1 MELTIIISTYNNSA
15 SLERTLRSLA
25 QQDADKALWECV
37 VVNNAST
44 DNTQSVV
51 EKLIEELDINIRLV
65 AEPQQGLSYA
75 RNKGIAESKGEF
87 LVFID
92 DDETVNKEFVSSYI
106 DLYLNHGA
114 FAAGGKVVA
123 RYDSGRPK
131 WMSKYTEKM
140 IANPID
146 LGRSVTTFPFDVMPA
161 GGNMGFNRAIFNLYG
176 GFDAD
181 LGRKGKELLGGEEN
195 DIFNRIRSLGE
206 RVYYTPHAIVYHHIS
221 EQKLTEEYFDKLSY
235 GVGKSKRVRAE
246 KAGEMSI
253 LYSDEKSKQ
262 FYTYILAILYT
273 LILQPRKAKWLLRMR
288 RGISKGVFDWM

>member
-1 MELTIIISTYNNSA
+1 M
-15 SLERTLRSLA
+15 A
-25 QQDADKALWECV
+25 QQDADKAQWECV

-65 AEPQQGLSYA
+65 TESQQGLSYA
-75 RNKGIAESKGEF
+75 RNKGIAESQGDF

-92 DDETVNKEFVSSYI
+92 DDETVNKEFVSAYI

-123 RYDSGRPK
+123 CYDGRRPK

-146 LGRSVTTFPFDVMPA
+146 LGRSVTIFPSDVMPA
-161 GGNMGFNRAIFNLYG
+161 GGNMGFNREIFTLYK
-176 GFDAD
+176 GFDVD

-206 RVYYTPHAIVYHHIS
+206 RVFYTPHAIVYHHIG

-235 GVGKSKRVRAE
+235 GVGVSKRLRAE

>member
-1 MELTIIISTYNNSA
+1 MELSVIISTYNNA
-15 SLERTLRSLA
+15 VSLERTLRSLA
-25 QQDADKALWECV
+25 QQDADKAQWECV

-65 AEPQQGLSYA
+65 TESQQGLSYA
-75 RNKGIAESKGEF
+75 RNKGIAESQGNF

-92 DDETVNKEFVSSYI
+92 DDETINKEFVSAYI

-123 RYDSGRPK
+123 CYDGRRPK

-146 LGRSVTTFPFDVMPA
+146 LGRSVTIFPSDVMPA
-161 GGNMGFNRAIFNLYG
+161 GGNMGFNREIFTLYK
-176 GFDAD
+176 GFDVD

-206 RVYYTPHAIVYHHIS
+206 RVFYTPHAIVYHHIS